1 MEQIYNA
8 IQAAADQNAHAF
20 RDSIEAALSVKIQDA
35 LELKK
40 VEIASSMFGAQQEA
54 SVEETVSDEDVQA
67 TA

>member
-8 IQAAADQNAHAF
+8 IQAAAEQNPHGF
-20 RDSIEAALSVKIQDA
+20 RDSIEAALADKIQDA

-40 VEIASSMFGAQQEA
+40 IEIASGMFGAQQIEA
-54 SVEETVSDEDVQA
+54 SEETGSDEDVQA

>member
-8 IQAAADQNAHAF
+8 IQAAAEQDANGF
-20 RDSIEAALSVKIQDA
+20 RDAIHAALANKIQDA

-40 VEIASSMFGAQQEA
+40 VEIASNMFNPQEEVSA
-54 SVEETVSDEDVQA
+54 EEFTSDEDVQA